1 MPCRI
6 SPARRPA
13 AVGFDD
19 RPVTETDADD
29 RQPAA
34 QALQQFRHAARF
46 GRRTGAGRQHQHRL
60 GHVLRAFDDHL
71 GGDLVTVNHHGGAG
85 AQLIDRVVGKG
96 VDVVEQQDIGH
107 QNTSLAWCA
116 VAMAQHGTGFI
127 TGFVGF
133 RLRDGIQHHAGAGLH
148 GGDAVFNVG
157 GTDDD
162 AGIQIAGGGEVAY
175 RAAVAAAAC
184 AFGGGDQL
192 HRAHFRRAAQGAHIH
207 AGLIGVQHVEIG
219 AQGAHYPGNRA

>member
-1 MPCRI
+1 M
-6 SPARRPA
+6 
-13 AVGFDD
+13 
-19 RPVTETDADD
+19 
-29 RQPAA
+29 
-34 QALQQFRHAARF
+34 LQ
-46 GRRTGAGRQHQHRL
+46 
-60 GHVLRAFDDHL
+60 AFDDHL
-71 GGDLVTVNHHGGAG
+71 GGDLVTVNHHLVAAG
-85 AQLIDRVVGKG
+85 AQLIDQVVGKESTLSSNRISAIRTPPG
-96 VDVVEQQDIGH
+96 MVRSGDG
-107 QNTSLAWCA
+107 AR
-116 VAMAQHGTGFI
+116 HGTGFI

-192 HRAHFRRAAQGAHIH
+192 HRAHFRRAAQGAHVH

-219 AQGAHYPGNRA
+219 AQGAHHPETRCMTNE